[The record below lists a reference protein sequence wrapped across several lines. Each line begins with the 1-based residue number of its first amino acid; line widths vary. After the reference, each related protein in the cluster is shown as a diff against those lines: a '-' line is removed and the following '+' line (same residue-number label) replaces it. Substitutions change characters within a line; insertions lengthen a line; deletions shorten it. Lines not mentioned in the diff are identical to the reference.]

1 MESLFKAVDRF
12 STFTGR
18 AVGQFYFILA
28 LITCYEV
35 IMRYLFNAPTM
46 WAFELVMLLCG
57 IVWMLSV
64 GYVTQ
69 QKGHIGI
76 TVLFVLAPRPVQWY
90 LELFADVAGLLATA
104 TLAYACWPLMYD
116 ALTMHELSGTS
127 FNSPEPMIAKTV
139 VFLGASMYA
148 LQLLVNTLR
157 HLQAYRDWR

>member
-1 MESLFKAVDRF
+1 MESLFKAVDRV

-35 IMRYLFNAPTM
+35 VMRYLFNAPTM

-57 IVWMLSV
+57 IVWMMSV

-76 TVLFVLAPRPVQWY
+76 TVLFVLAPRRAQWY

-104 TLAYACWPLMYD
+104 TLAYACWPLMHD
-116 ALTMHELSGTS
+116 ALTMYELSGTS
-127 FNSPEPMIAKTV
+127 FNSPAPMIAKSA

-148 LQLLVNTLR
+148 VQLLVNLLR
-157 HLQAYRDWR
+157 HLRAYRDWR